1 MALWEALQECS
12 QTSGEEAATMGQ
24 PPPLKLIHLRTLP
37 ESRRYRQS
45 LAYWRNQQTDSIVQS
60 LRLGL
65 KTH

>member
-1 MALWEALQECS
+1 
-12 QTSGEEAATMGQ
+12 MGQ